1 MAIKDYGLFKT
12 STIKGEKGTDWNI
25 ELYKKQYVTLTENG
39 QFTTNLNHWDFDVNF
54 AWISNGGIGGVQI
67 SGGGDINQN
76 LGNNLVGTFYV
87 RVVVSNYSSG
97 SVAIH
102 LGGQVHPTGIASN
115 GVHEFQITAGI
126 VGNLIMLQAS
136 LNCNMVIDQISVS
149 QYQGYN
155 YSEDITLQGEG
166 FEITWNGQGGTRDRV
181 FLGSECK
188 LNVFVQSDSDE
199 TWLSQVMNNG
209 FKHHFI
215 RIYKVQNTT
224 KLWWYGWLQPSFDKF
239 ENLPYPYA
247 FQLIATDSYGYY
259 TKRKPDE
266 FANQTEKITQHKIKD
281 ILFEFNTHMDLAN
294 TDSDKVRPVPTIA
307 NFISNSIDWWQPADY
322 SATADP
328 FNTYYVAKGS
338 VATETEFD
346 EDGEIDFQNKPFE
359 YKESDVFNA
368 VLKTFNTVG
377 FLAEGKYRFIQP
389 NTYASNTNGVIKL
402 NSYNASQT
410 ETQSNKNTLITIDQN
425 NHAILGGSILTFEPS
440 LESVRATFLT
450 GVNTFEIPQGQDL
463 TTSTPYGVISVIP
476 EGFLRLNFY
485 AKHKQVVN
493 ESEFSFTSPSG
504 ESISSNFIRNN
515 SFQSQCELKIYI
527 TNDGGT
533 TKHYLKEDT
542 SFSNKLV
549 WDTSGSVQYIN
560 IYRGYDALSYQS
572 PINSTTGMA
581 VGPVNSNIDFTPDF
595 PSPGYSS
602 YNSTTNRFHQTMNIR
617 FDALIDPPTITGQIF
632 IELDGIMKYWEA
644 RATYSAPSW
653 TQFFNSLSPASPT
666 FVSNTLEAQSITLV
680 NEEENANNDVTDGL
694 EYIAEQTEVSAFESL
709 DLGSMDIGQTNLEG
723 GLYSV
728 NYSASGQ
735 IVPVTAG
742 FQRNNPSPAAPKNI
756 TQLLV
761 NEFLALQTEPLEI
774 LQADIQSYEISP
786 LTYIKYSINND
797 GNFKYYL
804 FLGGTFKAQSEI
816 MSGEWYR
823 VNSKT
828 DFITEPT
835 PGPTN
840 PSPNFAVPNEE
851 SVLQSFQNNY
861 INTLANNSIGKT
873 SAALVSQT
881 AYTQITLSANVK
893 GKCYSGQKLTIA
905 FPDGSNQLELTCSAT
920 KTGVAYVDVSSFTP
934 TVDYPA
940 GSIVSMRTA
949 DLTNVIT
956 GGTGGGG
963 TPGGS
968 DGQVQFNDN
977 GSFGASAE
985 LTFDGTA
992 LKTTQLIATDTDESP
1007 SAQVSLEDAD
1017 GNKVA
1022 GLARLGSGGNAH
1034 KGQLFLR
1041 DNANLKVQIKASGSS
1056 YINSSSAK
1064 LGIGN
1069 SSPTKELDVTGDA
1082 VISGDLTVGGAFTVT
1097 DDIKILPSDFI
1108 ADDVGR
1114 PLMIDDSTG
1123 DRWLKSHSTAK
1134 MYASVQIP
1142 TGTKATQLIIYG
1154 SGTSAVTVYE
1164 ADISTDSVTSK
1175 GTGNIGTLLNFTD
1188 VTASGSNYL
1197 LIELAQTSTEKVYG
1211 GKVTIS

>member
-54 AWISNGGIGGVQI
+54 SWISNGGIGGLQI
-67 SGGGDINQN
+67 SGGGDINQD
-76 LGNNLVGTFYV
+76 LGNDLVGTFFV

-126 VGNLIMLQAS
+126 VGNLIKLD
-136 LNCNMVIDQISVS
+136 CTIGCDMVIDQISVS

-199 TWLSQVMNNG
+199 TWLSQVMTNG

-215 RIYKVQNTT
+215 RIYRVQNTSQ
-224 KLWWYGWLQPSFDKF
+224 LWWYGWLQPSFDKF

-307 NFISNSIDWWQPADY
+307 SFISNSIDWWQPADY

-328 FNTYYVAKGS
+328 FDTYYVAKGC
-338 VATETEFD
+338 VAAETEFD

-377 FLAEGKYRFIQP
+377 FLAEGSYHFIQP

-410 ETQSNKNTLITIDQN
+410 PTQYNKNTLITIDQN

-476 EGFLRLNFY
+476 EGLLRLNFY

-515 SFQSQCELKIYI
+515 SFQSQSELKIYI

-595 PSPGYSS
+595 PSPGYSY
-602 YNSTTNRFHQTMNIR
+602 YNSVTNRFHQTMNIR

-666 FVSNTLEAQSITLV
+666 FVSNTLEAQSITLE
-680 NEEENANNDVTDGL
+680 NAEENANNDVTDGL

-742 FQRNNPSPAAPKNI
+742 FQRNNPSPADPKNI

-774 LQADIQSYEISP
+774 LQADIQSNEISP
-786 LTYIKYSINND
+786 LKYIKYSINND
-797 GNFKYYL
+797 SNFKYYL

-828 DFITEPT
+828 DFITEPE

-840 PSPNFAVPNEE
+840 PSVNFAVPTEE
-851 SVLQSFQNNY
+851 GVLQSFQNNY

-873 SAALVSQT
+873 NAALVSQT
-881 AYTQITLSANVK
+881 AYTQVTLSANVK
-893 GKCYSGQKLTIA
+893 GKYYSGQKISIA

-920 KTGVAYVDVSSFTP
+920 KTGVAFVDVSSFTP
-934 TVDYPA
+934 TVDYPS

-956 GGTGGGG
+956 GGGG

-968 DGQVQFNDN
+968 NTQVQFND
-977 GSFGASAE
+977 
-985 LTFDGTA
+985 
-992 LKTTQLIATDTDESP
+992 
-1007 SAQVSLEDAD
+1007 
-1017 GNKVA
+1017 
-1022 GLARLGSGGNAH
+1022 
-1034 KGQLFLR
+1034 
-1041 DNANLKVQIKASGSS
+1041 
-1056 YINSSSAK
+1056 
-1064 LGIGN
+1064 
-1069 SSPTKELDVTGDA
+1069 
-1082 VISGDLTVGGAFTVT
+1082 GGAFGGDGGLTYNKTTDTLTTTNLVISDIDLTSVAGQSLTITAGIYDNPVKIIGGDSKVFTAYSDNSTAGTNTIGVGAIADNTYFRNDEGSFQFYVANGATVAAELDQSGNLSLIGNIKPALT
-1097 DDIKILPSDFI
+1097 SIKILPRDFI

-1134 MYASVQIP
+1134 MYASVNIP
-1142 TGTKATQLIIYG
+1142 PGFKATQLIIYG

-1164 ADISTDSVTSK
+1164 ATIDSDTVTSK
-1175 GTGNIGTLLNFTD
+1175 GTGNIGSVVNFTD
-1188 VTASGSNYL
+1188 VNYTDSNYL

-1211 GKVTIS
+1211 GKVTIT

>member
-1 MAIKDYGLFKT
+1 MAVQDYGLFKT

-39 QFTTNLNHWDFDVNF
+39 QFTTNLNDWSLPDSNGT
-54 AWISNGGIGGVQI
+54 WISNGGIGGLEI
-67 SGGGDINQN
+67 SGGGNITQN
-76 LGNNLVGTFYV
+76 LGNNLLGTFYV

-97 SVAIH
+97 QIAIH
-102 LGGQVHPTGIASN
+102 LGGQVHPTAINAN

-126 VGNLIMLQAS
+126 VGNLIKLDCS
-136 LNCNMVIDQISVS
+136 LGCDMVIDQISVS

-199 TWLSQVMNNG
+199 TWLSQVMTNG

-215 RIYKVQNTT
+215 RIYKQTT
-224 KLWWYGWLQPSFDKF
+224 LWWFGWLQPSFDKF

-247 FQLIATDSYGYY
+247 YQLIATDSYGYFGQ
-259 TKRKPDE
+259 RKPDE

-281 ILFEFNTHMDLAN
+281 ILFELNTRMDLAN
-294 TDSDKVRPVPTIA
+294 SDSDKIRPQIQTNALIR
-307 NFISNSIDWWQPADY
+307 NSIDWWQVADY

-328 FNTYYVAKGS
+328 FDTYYVAKGC
-338 VATETEFD
+338 VAAETEFD
-346 EDGEIDFQNKPFE
+346 EDGAINFQNKPFE

-368 VLKTFNTVG
+368 VLKTFNTIG
-377 FLAEGKYRFIQP
+377 FLSDGCYNFIQP
-389 NTYASNTNGVIKL
+389 NTYASNTSGNIKS
-402 NSYNASQT
+402 NNYNITGGSSST
-410 ETQSNKNTLITIDQN
+410 TLSTLLTIDQN
-425 NHAILGGSILTFEPS
+425 NHAILGGSTLTYEPS

-476 EGFLRLNFY
+476 EGLLRLNFW
-485 AKHKQVVN
+485 AIHKQVVN

-515 SFQSQCELKIYI
+515 SFQSHCELKIYI

-533 TKHYLKEDT
+533 TKHYLKEDA

-549 WDTSGSVQYIN
+549 WDTSGSVQTIN
-560 IYRGYDALSYQS
+560 IYRGYDALSYES

-581 VGPVNSNIDFTPDF
+581 VGPVNSTIDFTPDF

-602 YNSTTNRFHQTMNIR
+602 YNSVTNRFNQTMNIR

-694 EYIAEQTEVSAFESL
+694 EYIAEQTEVDAFESL

-742 FQRNNPSPAAPKNI
+742 FQRNNPSPADPKNI

-774 LQADIQSYEISP
+774 LQADIQSSEISP
-786 LTYIKYSINND
+786 LKYIKYSINND
-797 GNFKYYL
+797 SNFKYYL

-828 DFITEPT
+828 DYITEPT

-840 PSPNFAVPNEE
+840 PSPNFAVPTEE
-851 SVLQSFQNNY
+851 DVLQSFQNNY

-881 AYTQITLSANVK
+881 AYTQVTLSANVK
-893 GKCYSGQKLTIA
+893 GKYYSGQKISIA

-934 TVDYPA
+934 TVDYPT

-956 GGTGGGG
+956 GGSTS
-963 TPGGS
+963 PAGS
-968 DGQVQFNDN
+968 DTQVQFNDG

-992 LKTTQLIATDTDESP
+992 LKTTQLVATDTDESP
-1007 SAQVSLEDAD
+1007 TAQISLEDAD
-1017 GNKVA
+1017 GNKI
-1022 GLARLGSGGNAH
+1022 GGIARLGSGGNAH

-1069 SSPTKELDVTGDA
+1069 SSPTAELDVTGDA
-1082 VISGDLTVGGAFTVT
+1082 VISGSLTADSLIVDTA
-1097 DDIKILPSDFI
+1097 ILILPSDFI

-1134 MYASVQIP
+1134 MYASIQIP
-1142 TGTKATQLIIYG
+1142 KGRTATQLIIYG

-1164 ADISTDSVTSK
+1164 ATIDSDTVTSK
-1175 GTGNIGTLLNFTD
+1175 GTGNIGSVVNFTD
-1188 VTASGSNYL
+1188 VTHSSNNYL

-1211 GKVTIS
+1211 GKVTIT